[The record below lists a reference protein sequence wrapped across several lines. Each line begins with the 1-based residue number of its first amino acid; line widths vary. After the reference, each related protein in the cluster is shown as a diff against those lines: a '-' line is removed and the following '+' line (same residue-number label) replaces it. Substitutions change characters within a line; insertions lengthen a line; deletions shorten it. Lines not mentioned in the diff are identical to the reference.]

1 MKLFKIIYTA
11 ITWVTI
17 VSLVA
22 INHNSFKTGQVI
34 AVVAGI
40 VILAIL
46 ATILILKKNNKNY
59 LYIYI

>member
-17 VSLVA
+17 ISLVA

-46 ATILILKKNNKNY
+46 ATILILKKK
-59 LYIYI
+59 

>member
-17 VSLVA
+17 ISLVA
-22 INHNSFKTGQVI
+22 INHNNFKTGQVI
-34 AVVAGI
+34 AVVSGI

-46 ATILILKKNNKNY
+46 TTILILKKK
-59 LYIYI
+59 